1 MIELKITSGS
11 LLLIVKD
18 KQQVKETIERYEQYP
33 FAEESIL
40 SELLDD
46 SGYIGMDIMPNNVIG
61 LTEMLNIAIGVNYED
76 EGSDVVIGYERL
88 FVYKD
93 TYKKCFYEEL
103 VETGQVEF
111 IEV

>member
-1 MIELKITSGS
+1 MIKLKITNDS

-18 KQQVKETIERYEQYP
+18 KQQVKETIERYEQFP
-33 FAEESIL
+33 FAEERVL

-46 SGYIGMDIMPNNVIG
+46 SDNLGMDIMPNNVIG

-76 EGSDVVIGYERL
+76 DDSDVVIGYERL

-93 TYKKCFYEEL
+93 TYKKCFYHEL
-103 VETGQVEF
+103 LETGQVEF